1 MTSNNTET
9 DTTHNDNPYEDCSH
23 IPNHQLF
30 QTGDI
35 LLFSDKKFIPS
46 ILIEDFTHSKYSHT
60 GIILR
65 DPTFPSESFKG
76 LYILESTGYIDA
88 KDVETHQYKVGVQI
102 NKLSKVYDVTN
113 GEIYWRRLT
122 TERNEDFGQI
132 LSEVHKLTHDKGYD
146 FDPDDWI
153 KAYFDW
159 HHGNE
164 QKENVFICSALVAFL
179 YDRLG
184 FLKKPVEWTI
194 VRPVD
199 WGTEYPPEDR
209 RIHIDN
215 CQLDKEVQI
224 RFVNPEDPTKPPK
237 DSDSDSD
244 SDDQTWSIWSYLYA
258 PVGFFIRAITEYKR
272 D

>member
-1 MTSNNTET
+1 MNPDLSSSKNSNG
-9 DTTHNDNPYEDCSH
+9 DSHDNDCSH
-23 IPNHQLF
+23 IPNYQLF

-65 DPTFPSESFKG
+65 DPKFPSESFEG

-88 KDVETHQYKVGVQI
+88 KDVENHKYKVGVQI
-102 NKLSKVYDVTN
+102 NKLSKVYDITN

-122 TERNEDFGQI
+122 TDRNEEFDQI
-132 LSEVHKLTHDKGYD
+132 LTEVHKLTHDKGYD
-146 FDPDDWI
+146 FDPDDWV

-159 HHGNE
+159 HHGDE

-179 YDRLG
+179 YDRMG

-209 RIHIDN
+209 RVHIDN
-215 CQLDKEVQI
+215 CQLDKEIQI
-224 RFVNPEDPTKPPK
+224 RFVNPDDPTRPPET
-237 DSDSDSD
+237 DADADTDTES
-244 SDDQTWSIWSYLYA
+244 WAVWSYLYA
-258 PVGFFIRAITEYKR
+258 PVGFIVSAITDYRR